1 MTVRASLGEEPYR
14 VDIAAAGHVLV
25 GDEPVAN
32 GGANAGPGP
41 FELVLAGLAAC
52 TLITLRMYAQR
63 KAWAGFS
70 VAAQLR
76 HRTVEGR
83 RLIDRQVQVS
93 GVPDAAGLDRLRE
106 IVERTPVTL
115 ALKPGFEIT
124 TTLTE
129 AASAA

>member
-1 MTVRASLGEEPYR
+1 MIRAVQAQPPFRTEI
-14 VDIAAAGHVLV
+14 DAAGHPLV
-25 GDEPVAN
+25 ADEGPQL

-41 FELVLAGLAAC
+41 FELVVSGLAAC

-63 KAWAGFS
+63 KDWAGFS

-76 HRTVEGR
+76 HRTEAGR
-83 RLIDRQVQVS
+83 RLIDRQVQVK
-93 GVPDAAGLDRLRE
+93 GVPDAAGLERLRD

-124 TTLTE
+124 TTVTE
-129 AASAA
+129 AATTA